1 MLDDIHHVRMKK
13 RTRTIRVYFNPKGE
27 WYILPSLHYER
38 WGDPLHITFN
48 FLCFTLAYHSVIR
61 YTVEEFKQLLKDMK
75 IKKFEPGFFEL
86 SKDDN
91 QSME

>member
-1 MLDDIHHVRMKK
+1 MARTRMGKVK
-13 RTRTIRVYFNPKGE
+13 RTRSLRLYFNPKGE

-61 YTVEEFKQLLKDMK
+61 YTVEEFKQLLNDMK
-75 IKKFEPGFFEL
+75 IKKIECGYFEL
-86 SKDDN
+86 DADK
-91 QSME
+91 SME